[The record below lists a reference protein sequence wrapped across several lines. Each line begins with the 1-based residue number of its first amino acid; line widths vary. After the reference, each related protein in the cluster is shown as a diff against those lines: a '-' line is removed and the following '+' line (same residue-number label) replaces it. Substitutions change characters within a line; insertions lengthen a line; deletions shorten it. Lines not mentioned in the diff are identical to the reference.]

1 MPFTGKQ
8 ALDLVDSVL
17 ELPAEERSS
26 YLDRTGCE
34 ASVRQFVEV
43 LVHSYERSSGL
54 LDQPALIAHAH
65 LLDPSRLEPWVG
77 RQIGAYRLLEELGE
91 GGMGTVYRAARAD
104 DQYSK
109 EVALKI
115 LKNAFGSSSASGR
128 FKTERQILANLEHPN
143 VARLLDGGNTEEGL
157 PFFVMELIAGRPID
171 EYCDAHHLP
180 VRERLTLFAAVCGAV
195 QYAHK
200 NQVIHRDLKPANV
213 LVTGEGVPKLLDFGI
228 AKILDTVAF
237 PGPVDLTRQTMRMLT
252 PEYASPEQVR
262 GEPVS
267 ASTDVYSLGAMLY
280 LLLTGHRPYQIR
292 NLSPQ
297 GIAEAICDTQPPPPS
312 IAVRSSETVAGF
324 DGRSTTITPAAVS
337 STREAKSEKLSRM
350 LAGDL
355 DTIVLKALCKEPQRR
370 YASVADFAA
379 DIQRHLVGVP
389 VLARRD
395 SIAYRAGKFL
405 RRNAVL
411 VSAALFML
419 AVVGLSAGWV
429 ASHRPGSAGFAG
441 AAIAPIRTRPAIA
454 VLGFR
459 NLSNRPQTAWL
470 STALAEM
477 LNTELA
483 AGEKLRAISGGS
495 VAQMKADLA
504 LEDEPGYSADQ
515 LQRVHKNLGADF
527 VLVGSYFDLG
537 EESDGAVRLDFRL
550 ESSATGETLTASS
563 LTATESRLPEL
574 AARLGAAI
582 RTTLGIPEVTAAE
595 ASAVRAAIP
604 ANSAASRLYAEGVR
618 SLREFDAVAAVQFQ
632 EQAIAAEPANG
643 RAYAALAAA
652 WLALGYDDKA
662 VAAARQ
668 AFGLSSKLAREDQ
681 LNVEALYRQTL
692 HDWKRA
698 AEIYKALFSFFP
710 DNLDYGLRLA
720 EAQVGAGSGN
730 DALQGIEALRGLPA
744 PARDDP
750 RIDLAEATAART
762 LGDYR
767 RAGTA
772 AAAAIRKGKERGM
785 RSVEA
790 RAGIERAIAQGYT
803 GDVSRAL
810 TSAQAAEAIYRSTGD
825 RGGLAAALNTRANTY
840 YQAGELSEAKKTFRE
855 ALEIYRAIGN
865 KRGTA
870 GALDNIANVIGDEGD
885 LAAAQRLSADALAVF
900 REIGDERGAGNTLN
914 NIATDLVL
922 QGDLRGA
929 AATLQNALA
938 IRRKLGDQEGIAVSS
953 DNLGATLLN
962 QGALSEAKKSFE
974 EALEIRRAGGRTSTL
989 GYPLE
994 GLGEVLTASGDL
1006 AAAEQ
1011 DLQQALN
1018 LARETGEKHLSA
1030 VASNALAELLLQQD
1044 QVPEA
1049 KILAQSAL
1057 EIRNSL
1063 GEKGNA
1069 KESSV
1074 SLAEIEIEEG
1084 GFAAAAKLAET
1095 ALAEFQTENLRDDE
1109 IVARAVLASALL
1121 GMGKPA
1127 EADQELN
1134 RARAKASGS
1143 QHRLARLKLAIT
1155 EGRVRA
1161 ALGQLI
1167 EARNLLANIIAE
1179 AKKYGLRGYEF
1190 EARLA
1195 AAGIDSPSSIAD
1207 SRATLKALSR
1217 DAAAKNFRLVARK
1230 ASLAAAGPQAR

>member
-1 MPFTGKQ
+1 MPFLGKQ

-26 YLDRTGCE
+26 YLDQTGCD
-34 ASVRQFVEV
+34 ASVRHFVEGLV
-43 LVHSYERSSGL
+43 LSYERSSGL

-65 LLDPSRLEPWVG
+65 LLDPSRLEPWLG
-77 RQIGAYRLLEELGE
+77 RHIGAYRLLEELGE

-104 DQYSK
+104 DQYRK

-115 LKNAFGSSSASGR
+115 LKSAFGSSSAAGR

-180 VRERLTLFAAVCGAV
+180 VRERLTLFAIVCGAV

-200 NQVIHRDLKPANV
+200 NQVIHRDLKPGNV
-213 LVTGEGVPKLLDFGI
+213 MVTSEGVPKLLDFGI

-237 PGPVDLTRQTMRMLT
+237 PAPVDLTRQTMRMLT

-262 GEPVS
+262 GEPVN

-297 GIAEAICDTQPPPPS
+297 GIAQAICDTQPPLPS

-324 DGRSTTITPAAVS
+324 DGRDTTITPAAVS
-337 STREAKSEKLSRM
+337 STRDAKALKLSRM

-355 DTIVLKALCKEPQRR
+355 DTIMLKALSKEPQRR
-370 YASVADFAA
+370 YASVAEFAA
-379 DIQRHLVGVP
+379 DIQRHLDGVP
-389 VLARRD
+389 VFARRD
-395 SIAYRAGKFL
+395 SIAYRAGKFV
-405 RRNAVL
+405 RRNAAL
-411 VSAALFML
+411 VSATLFML
-419 AVVGLSAGWV
+419 AVAALSVGWV
-429 ASHRPGSAGFAG
+429 ALHKPSTLGFPN
-441 AAIAPIRTRPAIA
+441 AAIAIRARPAIA
-454 VLGFR
+454 VLGFK

-483 AGEKLRAISGGS
+483 AGEKLRAISGTS

-504 LEDEPGYSADQ
+504 LGDEAGYSADQ
-515 LQRVHKNLGADF
+515 LQRVHKNLGADL
-527 VLVGSYFDLG
+527 VLAGSYFDLG
-537 EESDGAVRLDFRL
+537 EESGGAIRLDFRL
-550 ESSATGETLTASS
+550 ENSVTGETLTASS

-574 AARLGAAI
+574 AAHLGAAI
-582 RTTLGIPEVTAAE
+582 RAALGIPEVTAAE
-595 ASAVRAAIP
+595 ARAVQAAIP
-604 ANSAASRLYAEGVR
+604 ANSAASRFYAEGVR
-618 SLREFDAVAAVQFQ
+618 HLRDFDAVAAVQFLQ
-632 EQAIAAEPANG
+632 QATAAEPANG
-643 RAYAALAAA
+643 QAYAALAAA

-662 VAAARQ
+662 VAAAQQ
-668 AFGLSSKLAREDQ
+668 AFALSSKLAREDQ

-692 HDWKRA
+692 HDWKKA
-698 AEIYKALFSFFP
+698 AEIYKALFRFFP

-767 RAGTA
+767 RAETA
-772 AAAAIRKGKERGM
+772 AAEAIRKGEAAGM
-785 RSVEA
+785 RSVVA
-790 RAGIERAIAQGYT
+790 RASIQQAIAQGYT
-803 GDVSRAL
+803 GSVNKAL
-810 TSAQAAEAIYRSTGD
+810 GSAQAAEAIYRLTGD
-825 RGGLAAALNTRANTY
+825 RGGVAAALNTRANTY

-929 AATLQNALA
+929 TSTLQSALA
-938 IRRKLGDQEGIAVSS
+938 IRRKLGDQEGTAVSL
-953 DNLGATLLN
+953 DNLGATLLD
-962 QGALSEAKKSFE
+962 QGALDESKSSFE
-974 EALEIRRAGGRTSTL
+974 EALKIRRAGGRTSAI

-1018 LARETGEKHLSA
+1018 VARETGEKHLSA
-1030 VASNALAELLLQQD
+1030 VALNALAEVLLQQD

-1049 KILAQSAL
+1049 KKMAQSAL

-1074 SLAEIEIEEG
+1074 SLAEIEMEQG
-1084 GFAAAAKLAET
+1084 AFAAAANLAET
-1095 ALAEFQTENLRDDE
+1095 ALAEFKSENLRDDE
-1109 IVARAVLASALL
+1109 IVAHAVLASALL

-1127 EADQELN
+1127 EAEGELD
-1134 RARAKASGS
+1134 RARAKASSS
-1143 QHRLARLKLAIT
+1143 QNRLARLKVAIT

-1161 ALGQLI
+1161 ALGKLI
-1167 EARNLLANIIAE
+1167 EARTLLADTLAE
-1179 AKKYGLRGYEF
+1179 SKKYGLLGYEF

-1195 AAGIDSPSSIAD
+1195 AASIDSQSSIAD
-1207 SRATLKALSR
+1207 SRARLKALSH
-1217 DAAAKNFRLVARK
+1217 DAAAKDFQLIARK
-1230 ASLAAAGPQAR
+1230 ASLAATD

>member
-1 MPFTGKQ
+1 MPFLGKQ

-26 YLDRTGCE
+26 YLDQTGCDP
-34 ASVRQFVEV
+34 AVRHFVERLV
-43 LVHSYERSSGL
+43 LSYERSGGL

-65 LLDPSRLEPWVG
+65 LLDPSRLEPWLG
-77 RQIGAYRLLEELGE
+77 RHIGAYRLLEELGE

-104 DQYSK
+104 DQYRK
-109 EVALKI
+109 EVAVKI
-115 LKNAFGSSSASGR
+115 LKSAFGSSSAAGR

-180 VRERLTLFAAVCGAV
+180 VRERLSLFVIVCGAV

-200 NQVIHRDLKPANV
+200 NQVIHRDLKPGNV
-213 LVTGEGVPKLLDFGI
+213 LVTCEGAPKLLDFGI

-237 PGPVDLTRQTMRMLT
+237 PVPVDLTRQNMRMLT

-262 GEPVS
+262 GEPVN
-267 ASTDVYSLGAMLY
+267 ASTDVYALGAMLY

-297 GIAEAICDTQPPPPS
+297 GIAQAICDSQPPLPS

-324 DGRSTTITPAAVS
+324 DGRNTAITPASVS
-337 STREAKSEKLSRM
+337 GTRAAKAEKLSRM

-370 YASVADFAA
+370 YASAAEFAA
-379 DIQRHLVGVP
+379 DIQRHLDGVP

-395 SIAYRAGKFL
+395 SIAYRAGKFV
-405 RRNAVL
+405 RRNAAPVC
-411 VSAALFML
+411 AAVFML
-419 AVVGLSAGWV
+419 AVAAFSVGWV
-429 ASHRPGSAGFAG
+429 ALHKPSASGPPN
-441 AAIAPIRTRPAIA
+441 AAIAPIRARPAIA
-454 VLGFR
+454 VLGFK
-459 NLSNRPQTAWL
+459 NLSHRPQTAWL

-483 AGEKLRAISGGS
+483 AGEKLRAIPGTS

-504 LEDEPGYSADQ
+504 LDDEAGYSTDQ
-515 LQRVHKNLGADF
+515 LQRVHKNLGADL
-527 VLVGSYFDLG
+527 VLAGSYFDIG
-537 EESDGAVRLDFRL
+537 EESGGAIRLDFRL
-550 ESSATGETLTASS
+550 ENSVTGETLTASS

-574 AARLGAAI
+574 AAHLGAAI
-582 RTTLGIPEVTAAE
+582 RTALGIPEVTAAE
-595 ASAVRAAIP
+595 ARAVLAATP
-604 ANSAASRLYAEGVR
+604 ANSAASRFYAEGVR
-618 SLREFDAVAAVQFQ
+618 HLRDFDAVAAVQFLQ
-632 EQAIAAEPANG
+632 QATAAEPANG
-643 RAYAALAAA
+643 QAHAALAAA

-662 VAAARQ
+662 VAAAQQ
-668 AFGLSSKLAREDQ
+668 AFALSSKLAREDQ

-692 HDWKRA
+692 HDWKKA
-698 AEIYKALFSFFP
+698 AEIYKALFRFFP

-720 EAQVGAGSGN
+720 EAQVGAGLGN

-744 PARDDP
+744 PAREDP
-750 RIDLAEATAART
+750 RIDLAEAMAART

-772 AAAAIRKGKERGM
+772 AAEAIRKGEAAGM
-785 RSVEA
+785 RSVVA
-790 RAGIERAIAQGYT
+790 RASIQQAIAQGYT
-803 GDVSRAL
+803 GNVNKAL
-810 TSAQAAEAIYRSTGD
+810 TSAQAAEAVYRSTGD
-825 RGGLAAALNTRANTY
+825 RGGVAAALNTRANTY
-840 YQAGELSEAKKTFRE
+840 YQAGELSQAKKTFRE

-885 LAAAQRLSADALAVF
+885 LAGAQRLSAEALAVF

-929 AATLQNALA
+929 ASTLQSALA
-938 IRRKLGDQEGIAVSS
+938 IRRKLGDQEGTAVSL

-962 QGALSEAKKSFE
+962 QGALEESKSSFE
-974 EALEIRRAGGRTSTL
+974 EALKIRRTGGRTNAT

-994 GLGEVLTASGDL
+994 GLGEVLATSGDL
-1006 AAAEQ
+1006 AAAKQNLE
-1011 DLQQALN
+1011 QALN
-1018 LARETGEKHLSA
+1018 VARETGEKHLSA
-1030 VASNALAELLLQQD
+1030 VASNALAEVLLQQD
-1044 QVPEA
+1044 EVPDA
-1049 KILAQSAL
+1049 KKMAQSAL

-1063 GEKGNA
+1063 GEKGSA
-1069 KESSV
+1069 QESSIG
-1074 SLAEIEIEEG
+1074 LAEIEMEEG
-1084 GFAAAAKLAET
+1084 GFAAAANLAGT
-1095 ALAEFQTENLRDDE
+1095 ALAEFQSENLRDDE
-1109 IVARAVLASALL
+1109 ILAHAVLASALL
-1121 GMGKPA
+1121 GMGKAA
-1127 EADQELN
+1127 EAEAELD
-1134 RARAKASGS
+1134 RARPIASSS
-1143 QHRLARLKLAIT
+1143 QNRLAHLKLAIT
-1155 EGRVRA
+1155 EARVRA
-1161 ALGQLI
+1161 ARGQLV
-1167 EARNLLANIIAE
+1167 EARKILAGALAE
-1179 AKKYGLRGYEF
+1179 SKKYGLPGYEF

-1195 AAGIDSPSSIAD
+1195 AAGIDSKSSIAD
-1207 SRATLKALSR
+1207 SRARLKALSR
-1217 DAAAKNFRLVARK
+1217 DAAAKDFRLIARK
-1230 ASLAAAGPQAR
+1230 AGLAATD

>member
-1 MPFTGKQ
+1 MPFPGKQ

-26 YLDRTGCE
+26 YLDQTGCD
-34 ASVRQFVEV
+34 ASVRHFVEGLV
-43 LVHSYERSSGL
+43 LSYERSSGL

-65 LLDPSRLEPWVG
+65 LLDPSRLEPWLG
-77 RQIGAYRLLEELGE
+77 RHIGAYRLLEELGE

-104 DQYSK
+104 DQYRK

-115 LKNAFGSSSASGR
+115 LKSAFGSSSAAGR

-157 PFFVMELIAGRPID
+157 PFFVMELVAGRPID

-180 VRERLTLFAAVCGAV
+180 LRERLSLFAIVCGAV
-195 QYAHK
+195 QYAHQ
-200 NQVIHRDLKPANV
+200 NQVIHRDLKPGNV

-228 AKILDTVAF
+228 AKILDTVTF
-237 PGPVDLTRQTMRMLT
+237 PAQVDLTRQTMRMLT

-262 GEPVS
+262 GELVS
-267 ASTDVYSLGAMLY
+267 ASSDVYSLGVMLY

-297 GIAEAICDTQPPPPS
+297 GIAQVICDTQPPLPS
-312 IAVRSSETVAGF
+312 ISVRSSETVAAF
-324 DGRSTTITPAAVS
+324 DGGHTTITPAAVS
-337 STREAKSEKLSRM
+337 STRDAKALKLSRM

-370 YASVADFAA
+370 YASVAEFAA
-379 DIQRHLVGVP
+379 DIQRHLDGAP

-395 SIAYRAGKFL
+395 SIAYRAGKFV
-405 RRNAVL
+405 RRNAVPL
-411 VSAALFML
+411 CATLFML
-419 AVVGLSAGWV
+419 AVVAASLGWV
-429 ASHRPGSAGFAG
+429 AWHKPGSLGFPN
-441 AAIAPIRTRPAIA
+441 AAIAPMRARPAVA
-454 VLGFR
+454 VLGFK

-483 AGEKLRAISGGS
+483 AGEKLRAIPGAS

-504 LEDEPGYSADQ
+504 LDDEAGYSADQ
-515 LQRVHKNLGADF
+515 LQRIHKNLGADL
-527 VLVGSYFDLG
+527 VLAGSYLALG
-537 EESDGAVRLDFRL
+537 DESGGAIRLDFRL
-550 ESSATGETLTASS
+550 ENAVSGETLTTSS
-563 LTATESRLPEL
+563 LTATESRLPDL
-574 AARLGAAI
+574 AAHLGAAI
-582 RTTLGIPEVTAAE
+582 RAALGIPEMTAAE
-595 ASAVRAAIP
+595 AGAVQAATP

-618 SLREFDAVAAVQFQ
+618 RLREFDAVAASDFLQRS
-632 EQAIAAEPANG
+632 IAAEPANG

-662 VAAARQ
+662 VAAAQQ
-668 AFGLSSKLAREDQ
+668 AFALSSKLAREDQ

-692 HDWKRA
+692 HDWKKA
-698 AEIYKALFSFFP
+698 AEIYKALFRFFP

-720 EAQVGAGSGN
+720 EAQVGAGLGN

-767 RAGTA
+767 RASTA
-772 AAAAIRKGKERGM
+772 AAEAIRKGEAAGM
-785 RSVEA
+785 RSVVA
-790 RAGIERAIAQGYT
+790 RASIQQAVAQGYT
-803 GDVSRAL
+803 GNVNNAL
-810 TSAQAAEAIYRSTGD
+810 ASARAAEAVYRSTGD
-825 RGGLAAALNTRANTY
+825 RGGVAAALNTRANTY
-840 YQAGELSEAKKTFRE
+840 YQAGDLSEAKKTFRE

-885 LAAAQRLSADALAVF
+885 LAGAQRLSAEALAVF

-922 QGDLRGA
+922 QGDLRSA
-929 AATLQNALA
+929 TSTLQSALA
-938 IRRKLGDQEGIAVSS
+938 IRRKLGDQEGTAVSL
-953 DNLGATLLN
+953 DNLGAALLN
-962 QGALSEAKKSFE
+962 QGALGEARSSFE
-974 EALEIRRAGGRTSTL
+974 EALKIRRAGGRTAAL

-994 GLGEVLTASGDL
+994 GLGEVLAASGDL
-1006 AAAEQ
+1006 KAAKQ
-1011 DLQQALN
+1011 DLEQALN
-1018 LARETGEKHLSA
+1018 VARETGEKHLSA
-1030 VASNALAELLLQQD
+1030 VASNALAEVLLQQD
-1044 QVPEA
+1044 QVPDA
-1049 KILAQSAL
+1049 MKMAQSAL

-1074 SLAEIEIEEG
+1074 SVAEIDLAEG
-1084 GFAAAAKLAET
+1084 GFAAAANLAET
-1095 ALAEFQTENLRDDE
+1095 ALEEFQSENLRDDE
-1109 IVARAVLASALL
+1109 ILAHAVLASALL

-1127 EADQELN
+1127 EAEGELD
-1134 RARAKASGS
+1134 RARANASSS
-1143 QHRLARLKLAIT
+1143 QNRFARLKIAIT

-1161 ALGQLI
+1161 ALGKLI
-1167 EARNLLANIIAE
+1167 EARRLLADALAE
-1179 AKKYGLRGYEF
+1179 SKKYGLLGYEF

-1195 AAGIDSPSSIAD
+1195 AAGIDSQSSIAD
-1207 SRATLKALSR
+1207 SRARLKALSD
-1217 DAAAKNFRLVARK
+1217 DAAAKDFRLVARK
-1230 ASLAAAGPQAR
+1230 ASLAATN